1 MNSESVQ
8 EMFSR
13 IAAKFG
19 PQVAIDRA
27 GRLVTYA
34 ALEAESNR
42 LANFLIDGGV
52 VKGTRVGLFT
62 QDPVLIITGILG
74 VLKAGA
80 VFVPLDPTFPT
91 GRLLVMMDQVE
102 PEWLVSEEKHSE
114 KLGELKSLSGASA
127 QVLYLDS
134 ASYQEYTNTD
144 APGIPS
150 DADAPCSIYF
160 TSGSTGKPK
169 AILGRLSGIDH
180 FMRWEIEAVG
190 AGPGTRVTQLASP
203 SFDGFLKDVFVPLC
217 SGGTV
222 CAPESRDIV
231 FDTSK
236 LADWLDIEQIEV
248 LHCVPSIFRSLLNEK
263 LNSQYFEALRCV
275 VLSGEVVYPADVKRW
290 LDVFGNRIKLF
301 NLYGTTETSVAKFV
315 YEIKPEDVERPSI
328 PVGKPIDGSSL
339 LLINSRGQLCREEAV
354 GEIHIRTP
362 YRAHGYY
369 GAPELTS
376 EVFIQN
382 PFSEDP
388 TDIVHKTGDYGRLL
402 IGGDL
407 EYLGRRDQQ
416 VQIRGVRIELGE
428 IENLLRAHET
438 VADVAVI
445 DRDDADGNKFLVAF
459 VTMTNGTGPE
469 PLRQYLADRLPPTML
484 PSAFIELEKLP
495 RTLNGKID
503 RKALPDLE
511 LLQAEREMEAGDL
524 TPIEEIVAGI
534 WCEVLRIPSIG
545 RHGNFFNLGG
555 HSLLVTQVLA
565 RVRESLRVDVPIR
578 RVFEAPTLEEFSRFI
593 QEQLSAG
600 GQTEF
605 SPIERVP
612 REAKLPLSFAQQ
624 RLWFE
629 EELARGTSTYHVDL
643 GMQLKGALNPA
654 ALEQTFNE
662 IGRRHENL
670 RTSFPMVD
678 GELFQIIQPHRN
690 LSIPIVN
697 LENLNESE
705 RKAIDEQISLAAL
718 ERRFD
723 LETGPLV
730 RLALLRHAD
739 DQHTLLCNLHH
750 IVSDGWSRGIFMREV
765 SSLYGTF
772 RHGEPS
778 TLPELEIQYVDF
790 AVWQR
795 EQLQGETLDRG
806 LEFWKEQLTG
816 APPLLEL
823 PTDHSRPQV
832 QTYRGASE
840 SFVLAPELTQR
851 LKALSQ
857 QRGATMFMLLLAAFE
872 TLLHRYSN
880 QDDFVVGTTIANR
893 ERSEIE
899 PLIGFFVNMLA
910 LRTDCSGNPKFVDLL
925 EQVRETTLKAYMHQ
939 GVPFEKLIQELRP
952 KRNTGYL
959 PLFQTVFSFHNQPT
973 LMEMD
978 LTGLTL
984 SPHERDLTTSQVDLL
999 LDMREDSEQVTGGF
1013 QYNPDL
1019 FDRTTIL
1026 RMADHF
1032 RNLLEAITAEPEQRL
1047 SDLAMLGDEETQEL
1061 AAWNQTRTA
1070 YQPDVCIHQLF
1081 EAQTQ
1086 TTPDAVAAEFR
1097 GEFLSYAELNRRANQ
1112 VAHYLRARGIKP
1124 GDLVAICLDHSFQEL
1139 IALLGVLKTGAGY
1152 VALDSDHP
1160 AQRIS
1165 FMLTDANVSA
1175 ALTEDRL
1182 EQDWPLIA
1190 HQPDHDES
1198 IDVSPDSIA
1207 YVIYTSGST
1216 GEPKGVAISHRSL
1229 VNYVSW
1235 AKDVY
1240 LRGESLSFALYSSPA
1255 FDLTVT
1261 SIYVPLITGNKIV
1274 IPDRDDHRT
1283 MLEKILGD
1291 HQVGI
1296 CKLTPSHLTLIKDL
1310 DNRQSGVKRF
1320 IVGGEALGT
1329 DLARQIHESF
1339 GGEIEI
1345 YNEYGPTEATVGCMI
1360 YRYDPRTHT
1369 RAGVP
1374 IGTPAA
1380 NVNIYVLDHGLQPV
1394 PVNVTGELFIA
1405 GPGLAQGYLGR
1416 PELTA
1421 ERFVPNPFAPQE
1433 RMYRSGDL
1441 CRRLP
1446 SGDLEY
1452 LGRRDEQVKFHGYRV
1467 ELNEISFALKQHPEV
1482 TDCTVLLRKDSSGYD
1497 MMIAYYVAEQE
1508 LVPAELHG
1516 FLSQLL
1522 IAETIPNLFV
1532 HLHALPLTLNGKI
1545 DYEALPSLE
1554 DAKELMTRVYTPPR
1568 TPVEASLA
1576 TIWAEVLRLEYVGV
1590 EENFFE
1596 LGGHSLLGTQIIH
1609 RINQTFQVDLPMRV
1623 IFDHPTIAGLAL
1635 SIEEAMIEKLE
1646 AAPEPA

>member
-1 MNSESVQ
+1 MNYESVQ
-8 EMFSR
+8 EIFSR
-13 IAAKFG
+13 MAATYG

-34 ALEAESNR
+34 ELEAESNR

-52 VKGTRVGLFT
+52 GKGTSVGLFT
-62 QDPVLIITGILG
+62 QDPVWIITGILG

-91 GRLLVMMDQVE
+91 GRLLVMSSQVE
-102 PEWLVSEEKHSE
+102 PQWLVSEEKHLE
-114 KLGELKSLSGASA
+114 KLSELRSLSGANA
-127 QVLYLDS
+127 QVLCLDG
-134 ASYQEYTNTD
+134 ASYQEYKNTN
-144 APGIPS
+144 APGIAS
-150 DADAPCSIYF
+150 DPDAPCSIYF

-190 AGPGTRVTQLASP
+190 AGPGTRVSQLASP

-217 SGGTV
+217 SGGVV
-222 CAPESRDIV
+222 CAPESRDIIL
-231 FDTSK
+231 DAWS
-236 LADWLDIEQIEV
+236 LADWLDVEQVEV
-248 LHCVPSIFRSLLNEK
+248 LHCVPSLFRSLLNEK
-263 LNSQYFEALRCV
+263 LNSRYFEALKSV
-275 VLSGEVVYPADVKRW
+275 VLTGEPLHPADVKRW
-290 LDVFGNRIKLF
+290 LDVFGERVRLF
-301 NLYGTTETSVAKFV
+301 NIYGTTETSLSKFV
-315 YEIKPEDVERPSI
+315 YEIKPEDVDRPSI
-328 PVGKPIDGSSL
+328 PVGKPIAGSAL
-339 LLINSRGQLCREEAV
+339 LLINSRGQLCREGAV
-354 GEIHIRTP
+354 GEIHIQTQFRS
-362 YRAHGYY
+362 HGYY
-369 GAPELTS
+369 GAPELTT

-382 PFSEDP
+382 PFSDDP

-407 EYLGRRDQQ
+407 EHLGRRDQQ
-416 VQIRGVRIELGE
+416 VQIRGVRVELGE

-469 PLRQYLADRLPPTML
+469 PLRQYLADKLPPTML
-484 PSAFIELEKLP
+484 PSAFIELDRLP

-511 LLQAEREMEAGDL
+511 LLQAEREMEAGEL

-534 WCEVLRIPSIG
+534 WSEVLRIPTIG

-565 RVRESLRVDVPIR
+565 RVRGLFRVEVPVR
-578 RVFEAPTLEEFSRFI
+578 SFFEAPTLAEFSRFI
-593 QEQLSAG
+593 QEQISTG

-605 SPIERVP
+605 SAIERVQ

-629 EELARGTSTYHVDL
+629 EEIARGTSTFHVDL

-678 GELFQIIQPHRN
+678 GDLFQIIQPPRN

-697 LENLNESE
+697 LENLKESE
-705 RKAIDEQISLAAL
+705 REAIDAKIGLEAL
-718 ERRFD
+718 ERTFD

-730 RLALLRHAD
+730 RLALIRYTD

-772 RHGEPS
+772 RHGVPS
-778 TLPELEIQYVDF
+778 SLPEIEIQYVDF

-795 EQLQGETLDRG
+795 EQLQGEILDRG
-806 LEFWKEQLTG
+806 LAFWKEQLTG
-816 APPLLEL
+816 ASPLLEL
-823 PTDHSRPQV
+823 PTDRPRPQV

-840 SFVLAPELTQR
+840 RFLLSPELTQR
-851 LKALSQ
+851 LRALSQ
-857 QRGATMFMLLLAAFE
+857 QQGTTMFMLLLAAFQ
-872 TLLHRYSN
+872 TLLHRHTN
-880 QDDFVVGTTIANR
+880 HDDIVVGTTIANR

-910 LRTDCSGNPKFVDLL
+910 LRTNCSGNPKFIDLL
-925 EQVRETTLKAYMHQ
+925 EQVRDTTLKAYMHQ

-984 SPHERDLTTSQVDLL
+984 YPHERELTTSQVDLL
-999 LDMREDSEQVTGGF
+999 LDLREDHGEVIGGF

-1019 FDRTTIL
+1019 FDRGTIL
-1026 RMADHF
+1026 RIAGHF

-1047 SDLAMLGDEETQEL
+1047 SDLAMLGDEETQGL
-1061 AAWNQTRTA
+1061 VAWNQTKTA
-1070 YQPDVCIHQLF
+1070 YQTDVCIHQLF
-1081 EAQTQ
+1081 EAQVQ
-1086 TTPDAVAAEFR
+1086 TTPDAVAVEFR
-1097 GEFLSYAELNRRANQ
+1097 GELLTYAELNRRANQ
-1112 VAHYLRARGIKP
+1112 VTHYLRARGIKP
-1124 GDLVAICLDHSFQEL
+1124 GELVAICLDHSFQEL
-1139 IALLGVLKTGAGY
+1139 IAILGVLKTGAGY
-1152 VALDSDHP
+1152 VALDSEHP

-1165 FMLTDANVSA
+1165 FMLTDANVA
-1175 ALTEDRL
+1175 AAISQENLA
-1182 EQDWPLIA
+1182 QDLPLIEQ
-1190 HQPDHDES
+1190 QPDHNES
-1198 IDVSPDSIA
+1198 IDVSPDSVA

-1240 LRGESLSFALYSSPA
+1240 LQGESLPFPLYSSPA

-1261 SIYVPLITGNKIV
+1261 SIYVPLITGNKIS
-1274 IPDRDDHRT
+1274 IPPRDDHQT
-1283 MLEKILGD
+1283 MLETILGD
-1291 HQVGI
+1291 NQIGV
-1296 CKLTPSHLTLIKDL
+1296 CKLTPSHLTLIKDR

-1345 YNEYGPTEATVGCMI
+1345 FNEYGPTEATVGCMI
-1360 YRYDPRTHT
+1360 YRYDPRNDT
-1369 RAGVP
+1369 RTGVP
-1374 IGTPAA
+1374 IGRSAA
-1380 NVNIYVLDHGLQPV
+1380 NVNVYVLDQWLQAV

-1421 ERFVPNPFAPQE
+1421 ERFIPNPFAPHE

-1441 CRRLP
+1441 GRRLP

-1482 TDCTVLLRKDSSGYD
+1482 TDCTVQLRQDSSGYD
-1497 MMIAYYVAEQE
+1497 LMIAYYVSDLE
-1508 LVPAELHG
+1508 LVPAELHS

-1532 HLHALPLTLNGKI
+1532 HMNALPLTPNGKI
-1545 DYEALPSLE
+1545 DYEALPSID
-1554 DAKELMTRVYTPPR
+1554 DAKELLTRIYTPPR
-1568 TPVEASLA
+1568 TPQEASLA
-1576 TIWAEVLRLEYVGV
+1576 AIWAEVLRLEYVGV

-1609 RINQTFQVDLPMRV
+1609 RINQTFQIDLPMRV
-1623 IFDHPTIAGLAL
+1623 IFDYPTIAGLAL
-1635 SIEEAMIEKLE
+1635 SIEEAVIEKLE
-1646 AAPEPA
+1646 TAPEPA